1 MIGEDI
7 EKDSGFEHRP
17 VLDVADVAKLEQAI
31 AADGTSLAELM
42 ERAGNAVADEVQAQL
57 SCPAPVVVLCGTGN
71 NGGDGW
77 VCARALA
84 QAGWPV
90 TLVAPRAAEA
100 LTAEPAH
107 SAALKALAAA
117 QTKQLPLT
125 VLVAPDANQLE
136 LELNEAHCIVDA
148 ILGTGFSG
156 TEVREPYATWIRLA
170 NQRRESASSRKQVE
184 HNVATRIVA
193 ADVPSG
199 MSAQTGLAAQPCIHA
214 DATVT
219 MIVYKTG
226 LVKPEAAHYTGTMK
240 LAPLVSSFER
250 HSDALKH

>member
-31 AADGTSLAELM
+31 AAGGTSLAELM
-42 ERAGNAVADEVQAQL
+42 ERAGNAIADEAQAHL
-57 SCPAPVVVLCGTGN
+57 AGPAPVVVLCGSGN

-90 TLVAPRAAEA
+90 TLVTPRPAEA

-117 QTKQLPLT
+117 QTNQLPLT

-156 TEVREPYATWIRLA
+156 TEVREPYATWISLA
-170 NQRRESASSRKQVE
+170 NQRRESALTCEQAG
-184 HNVATRIVA
+184 HNVAARIVA

-219 MIVYKTG
+219 MIVYKPG
-226 LVKPEAAHYTGTMK
+226 LMKPESTRYTGTLK
-240 LAPLVSSFER
+240 LAPLIRDARTFI
-250 HSDALKH
+250 DALKS

>member
-42 ERAGNAVADEVQAQL
+42 ERAGDAIADEVQAQL
-57 SCPAPVVVLCGTGN
+57 AGPAPVVVLCGSGN

-90 TLVAPRAAEA
+90 TLVTPRAAET

-117 QTKQLPLT
+117 QTNQLPLT
-125 VLVAPDANQLE
+125 VLVAPNAEQLE
-136 LELNEAHCIVDA
+136 HTLSEARCIVDA

-170 NQRRESASSRKQVE
+170 NQRRKSALACEQAKGD
-184 HNVATRIVA
+184 VATRIVA

-219 MIVYKTG
+219 MIVYKPG
-226 LVKPEAAHYTGTMK
+226 LVKPESARYTGTLK
-240 LAPLVSSFER
+240 LTPLVDEAQTFVNS
-250 HSDALKH
+250 L

>member
-31 AADGTSLAELM
+31 AAGGTSLAELM
-42 ERAGNAVADEVQAQL
+42 ERAGNAIADEAQAHL
-57 SCPAPVVVLCGTGN
+57 AGPAPVVVLCGSGN

-90 TLVAPRAAEA
+90 TLVTPRAAET

-117 QTKQLPLT
+117 QTNQLPLT
-125 VLVAPDANQLE
+125 VLVVPNAEQLE
-136 LELNEAHCIVDA
+136 HTLSEARCIVDA

-170 NQRRESASSRKQVE
+170 NQRRKSALACEQAKGD
-184 HNVATRIVA
+184 VATRIVA

-219 MIVYKTG
+219 MIVYKPG
-226 LVKPEAAHYTGTMK
+226 LVKLESARYTGTLK
-240 LAPLVSSFER
+240 LAPLVDEAQTFVNS
-250 HSDALKH
+250 L

>member
-42 ERAGNAVADEVQAQL
+42 ERAGDAIADEVQAQL
-57 SCPAPVVVLCGTGN
+57 AGPAPVVVLCGSGN

-90 TLVAPRAAEA
+90 TLVTPRAAET

-117 QTKQLPLT
+117 QTNQLPLT
-125 VLVAPDANQLE
+125 VLVAPNAEQLE
-136 LELNEAHCIVDA
+136 HTLSEARCIVDA

-170 NQRRESASSRKQVE
+170 NQRRKSALACEQAE
-184 HNVATRIVA
+184 GDAATRIVA

-219 MIVYKTG
+219 MIVYKPG
-226 LVKPEAAHYTGTMK
+226 LLKPESARYTGTLK
-240 LAPLVSSFER
+240 LAPLVDEAQTFVNS
-250 HSDALKH
+250 L

>member
-42 ERAGNAVADEVQAQL
+42 ERAGDAIADEVQAQL
-57 SCPAPVVVLCGTGN
+57 AGPAPVVVLCGSGN

-90 TLVAPRAAEA
+90 TLVTPRAAEA

-117 QTKQLPLT
+117 QTNQLLLT
-125 VLVAPDANQLE
+125 VLVAPNAEQLE

-156 TEVREPYATWIRLA
+156 TEVREPYAT
-170 NQRRESASSRKQVE
+170 
-184 HNVATRIVA
+184 
-193 ADVPSG
+193 
-199 MSAQTGLAAQPCIHA
+199 
-214 DATVT
+214 
-219 MIVYKTG
+219 
-226 LVKPEAAHYTGTMK
+226 
-240 LAPLVSSFER
+240 
-250 HSDALKH
+250 

>member
-1 MIGEDI
+1 MIGEDFD
-7 EKDSGFEHRP
+7 KDSGFEHRP

-42 ERAGNAVADEVQAQL
+42 ERAGNAIADEVQAQL
-57 SCPAPVVVLCGTGN
+57 SCPAPVVVLCGSGN

-90 TLVAPRAAEA
+90 TLVTPRAAEA

-117 QTKQLPLT
+117 QTNQLPLT
-125 VLVAPDANQLE
+125 VLVAPNAEQPK

-156 TEVREPYATWIRLA
+156 TEVREPYATWISLA
-170 NQRRESASSRKQVE
+170 IQRRENASDCEQAE
-184 HNVATRIVA
+184 GDVATRIVA

-219 MIVYKTG
+219 MIVYKPG
-226 LVKPEAAHYTGTMK
+226 LVKPESARYTGTLK
-240 LAPLVSSFER
+240 LAPLVNSVER
-250 HSDALKH
+250 YSNAL

>member
-1 MIGEDI
+1 MIHEDF

-31 AADGTSLAELM
+31 AAGGTSLAELM
-42 ERAGNAVADEVQAQL
+42 ERAGNAIADEVQAQL
-57 SCPAPVVVLCGTGN
+57 SRPAPVVVLCGSGN

-90 TLVAPRAAEA
+90 TLVTPRAAEA

-117 QTKQLPLT
+117 QTNQLPLT
-125 VLVAPDANQLE
+125 LLVAPDAEQLE
-136 LELNEAHCIVDA
+136 HTLNEARCIVDA

-156 TEVREPYATWIRLA
+156 TEVREPYATW
-170 NQRRESASSRKQVE
+170 N
-184 HNVATRIVA
+184 
-193 ADVPSG
+193 
-199 MSAQTGLAAQPCIHA
+199 
-214 DATVT
+214 
-219 MIVYKTG
+219 
-226 LVKPEAAHYTGTMK
+226 
-240 LAPLVSSFER
+240 
-250 HSDALKH
+250 

>member
-31 AADGTSLAELM
+31 AAGGTSLAELM
-42 ERAGNAVADEVQAQL
+42 ERAGDAIADEVQAQL
-57 SCPAPVVVLCGTGN
+57 SCPAPVVVLCGSGN

-90 TLVAPRAAEA
+90 TLVAPRPAEA

-117 QTKQLPLT
+117 QTNQLPLT
-125 VLVAPDANQLE
+125 VLVVPNAEQLE
-136 LELNEAHCIVDA
+136 HTLSEARCIVDA

-170 NQRRESASSRKQVE
+170 NQRRKSALACEQAKGD
-184 HNVATRIVA
+184 VATRIVA

-219 MIVYKTG
+219 MIVYKPG
-226 LVKPEAAHYTGTMK
+226 LVKPEAARYTGTLK
-240 LAPLVSSFER
+240 LAPLVNEAQTFVNS
-250 HSDALKH
+250 L

>member
-31 AADGTSLAELM
+31 AAGGTSLAELM
-42 ERAGNAVADEVQAQL
+42 ERAGDAIADEVQAQL
-57 SCPAPVVVLCGTGN
+57 SCPAPVVVLCGSGN

-90 TLVAPRAAEA
+90 TLVTPRPAEA

-117 QTKQLPLT
+117 QTNQLPLT
-125 VLVAPDANQLE
+125 VLVVPNAEQLE
-136 LELNEAHCIVDA
+136 HTLSEARCIVDA

-170 NQRRESASSRKQVE
+170 NQRRKSALACEQAKGD
-184 HNVATRIVA
+184 VATRIVA

-219 MIVYKTG
+219 MIVYKPG
-226 LVKPEAAHYTGTMK
+226 LVKPEAARYTGTLK
-240 LAPLVSSFER
+240 LAPLVNEAQTFVNS
-250 HSDALKH
+250 L

>member
-1 MIGEDI
+1 MIHEDF
-7 EKDSGFEHRP
+7 EKDSGFEHQP
-17 VLDVADVAKLEQAI
+17 VLDVADVTKLEQAI
-31 AADGTSLAELM
+31 AAGGTSLAELM
-42 ERAGNAVADEVQAQL
+42 ERAGNAIADEVQAQL
-57 SCPAPVVVLCGTGN
+57 AGPAPVVVLCGSGN

-90 TLVAPRAAEA
+90 TLVAPRPAEA

-117 QTKQLPLT
+117 QTNQLPLT
-125 VLVAPDANQLE
+125 LLVAPNAEQLK
-136 LELNEAHCIVDA
+136 LEINEAHCIVDA

-156 TEVREPYATWIRLA
+156 TEVREPYATWISLA
-170 NQRRESASSRKQVE
+170 NQRRESASDCEQAE
-184 HNVATRIVA
+184 GDVATRIVA

-219 MIVYKTG
+219 MIVYKPG
-226 LVKPEAAHYTGTMK
+226 LVKPEAARYTGTLK
-240 LAPLVSSFER
+240 LAPLIRDARTFI
-250 HSDALKH
+250 DALKS

>member
-1 MIGEDI
+1 MIAEDI

-42 ERAGNAVADEVQAQL
+42 ERAGNAIADEVQAQL
-57 SCPAPVVVLCGTGN
+57 SCPAPVVVLCGSGN

-90 TLVAPRAAEA
+90 TLVTPRAAEA

-117 QTKQLPLT
+117 QTNQLPLT

-136 LELNEAHCIVDA
+136 HTLSEARCIVDA

-156 TEVREPYATWIRLA
+156 TEVREPYATWISLA
-170 NQRRESASSRKQVE
+170 NQRRESASDCEQAE
-184 HNVATRIVA
+184 GDATRIVA

-219 MIVYKTG
+219 MIVYKPG
-226 LVKPEAAHYTGTMK
+226 LVKPEAARWTGSMK
-240 LAPLVSSFER
+240 LAPLVNSIGR
-250 HSDALKH
+250 YSDAL

>member
-1 MIGEDI
+1 MIHEDF
-7 EKDSGFEHRP
+7 EKDSGFEHQP
-17 VLDVADVAKLEQAI
+17 VLDVADVTKLEQAI
-31 AADGTSLAELM
+31 AAGGTSLAELM
-42 ERAGNAVADEVQAQL
+42 ERAGNAIADEVQAQL
-57 SCPAPVVVLCGTGN
+57 AGPAPVVVLCGSGN

-90 TLVAPRAAEA
+90 TLVAPRPAEA

-117 QTKQLPLT
+117 QTNQLPLT
-125 VLVAPDANQLE
+125 LLVAPNAEQLK
-136 LELNEAHCIVDA
+136 LEINEAHCIVDA

-156 TEVREPYATWIRLA
+156 TEVREPYATWISLA
-170 NQRRESASSRKQVE
+170 NQRRESASDCEQAE
-184 HNVATRIVA
+184 GDVATRIVA

-219 MIVYKTG
+219 MIVYKPG
-226 LVKPEAAHYTGTMK
+226 LVKPEAARWTGTLK
-240 LAPLVSSFER
+240 LAPLIRDARTFI
-250 HSDALKH
+250 DALKS

>member
-42 ERAGNAVADEVQAQL
+42 ERAGDAIADEVQAQL
-57 SCPAPVVVLCGTGN
+57 SCPAPVVVLCGSGN

-117 QTKQLPLT
+117 QTNQLPLT
-125 VLVAPDANQLE
+125 VLVAPNAEQLKPE
-136 LELNEAHCIVDA
+136 LDEAHCIVDA

-156 TEVREPYATWIRLA
+156 TEVREPYATWISLA
-170 NQRRESASSRKQVE
+170 NQRRESALACEQAE
-184 HNVATRIVA
+184 GDAATRIVA

-219 MIVYKTG
+219 MIVYKPG
-226 LVKPEAAHYTGTMK
+226 LVKPEAARYTGALK
-240 LAPLVSSFER
+240 LAPLIRDVRTFV
-250 HSDALKH
+250 DALKS

>member
-7 EKDSGFEHRP
+7 ETNSGFEHRP

-42 ERAGNAVADEVQAQL
+42 ERAGDAIADEVQAQL
-57 SCPAPVVVLCGTGN
+57 AGPAPVVVLCGSGN

-90 TLVAPRAAEA
+90 TLVTPRAAET

-117 QTKQLPLT
+117 QTNQLPLT
-125 VLVAPDANQLE
+125 VLVAPNAEQLE
-136 LELNEAHCIVDA
+136 HTLSEARCIVDA

-170 NQRRESASSRKQVE
+170 NQRRKSALACEQAKGD
-184 HNVATRIVA
+184 VATRIVA

-219 MIVYKTG
+219 MIVYKPG
-226 LVKPEAAHYTGTMK
+226 LVKPESARYTGTLK
-240 LAPLVSSFER
+240 LAPLVDEAQTFVNS
-250 HSDALKH
+250 L

>member
-1 MIGEDI
+1 MIHEDF

-17 VLDVADVAKLEQAI
+17 VLDVADVTKLEQAI
-31 AADGTSLAELM
+31 AACGTSLAELM
-42 ERAGNAVADEVQAQL
+42 ERAGNAIADEVQAQL
-57 SCPAPVVVLCGTGN
+57 AGPAPVVVLCGSGN

-90 TLVAPRAAEA
+90 TLVAPRPAEA

-117 QTKQLPLT
+117 QTNQLPLT
-125 VLVAPDANQLE
+125 LLVAPNAEQLE

-156 TEVREPYATWIRLA
+156 TEVREPYTTWISLT
-170 NQRRESASSRKQVE
+170 NQRRKSALACEQAE
-184 HNVATRIVA
+184 HNVAARIVA

-219 MIVYKTG
+219 MIVYKPG
-226 LVKPEAAHYTGTMK
+226 LVKPEAARWTGSMK
-240 LAPLVSSFER
+240 LAPLVSNAER
-250 HSDALKH
+250 YIDAL

>member
-1 MIGEDI
+1 MIGDDFD
-7 EKDSGFEHRP
+7 KDSGFEHRP

-42 ERAGNAVADEVQAQL
+42 ERAGNAIADEVQAQL
-57 SCPAPVVVLCGTGN
+57 SCPAPVVVLCGSGN

-90 TLVAPRAAEA
+90 TLVTPRAAEA

-117 QTKQLPLT
+117 QTNQLPLT
-125 VLVAPDANQLE
+125 VLVAPNAEQLK

-156 TEVREPYATWIRLA
+156 TEVREPYATWISLA
-170 NQRRESASSRKQVE
+170 IQRRENASDCEQAE
-184 HNVATRIVA
+184 GDVATRIVA

-219 MIVYKTG
+219 MIVYKPG
-226 LVKPEAAHYTGTMK
+226 LVKPESARYTGTLK
-240 LAPLVSSFER
+240 LAPLVNSVER
-250 HSDALKH
+250 YSNAL